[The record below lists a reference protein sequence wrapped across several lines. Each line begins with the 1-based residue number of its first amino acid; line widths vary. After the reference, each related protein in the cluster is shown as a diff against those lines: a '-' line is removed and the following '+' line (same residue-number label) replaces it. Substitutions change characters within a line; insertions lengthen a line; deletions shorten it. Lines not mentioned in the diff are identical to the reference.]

1 MGASK
6 LQSPIEWGPAPEG
19 GRTGQLPLALW
30 YARTAS
36 HFSTKME
43 GFYGTMAKL
52 ASSST
57 RETRFRV
64 ALTEA

>member
-19 GRTGQLPLALW
+19 GEDGPAG
-30 YARTAS
+30 AGAVVRTAS